1 MTRKPYD
8 NPVRIVGQLRGKLA
22 DLDRDLTGLEGA
34 FKGGVKGAFNGDAKA
49 AHRAAH
55 KRGGLPKVE
64 ADPEVKAFI
73 IARLDRLT
81 FSDIVAELKQAF
93 PPDRHISRSSVHRWW
108 LKTGRFL
115 PLETAQSDGAQS
127 TNISSNRVIP

>member
-1 MTRKPYD
+1 MTPKPQY
-8 NPVRIVGQLRGKLA
+8 NPARIVGQMRDKLA

-34 FKGGVKGAFNGDAKA
+34 LKGGVKGAFNGDAKA

-81 FSDIVAELKQAF
+81 FTDIVAELKQAF
-93 PPDRHISRSSVHRWW
+93 PPDRHVSRSSVHRWW

-115 PLETAQSDGAQS
+115 PPETAQNAGAQPATIRRS
-127 TNISSNRVIP
+127 

>member
-1 MTRKPYD
+1 MTVKPNHD
-8 NPVRIVGQLRGKLA
+8 PARIVAQLRDKLA

-34 FKGGVKGAFNGDAKA
+34 LKGGVNGAFNGDAKA

-73 IARLDRLT
+73 IARLDHLT
-81 FSDIVAELKQAF
+81 FTDIVAELKQAF
-93 PPDRHISRSSVHRWW
+93 PPDRHVSRSSVHRWW
-108 LKTGRFL
+108 LTTGRFL
-115 PLETAQSDGAQS
+115 PPETAQNAGAQS
-127 TNISSNRVIP
+127 AIIRRS